1 MTPNVTFK
9 GVTDVTSEVVQVRD
23 IVTIDVTSEVV
34 QVRDIV
40 TMKYSQELA
49 LALLTRLVLHDLE

>member
-9 GVTDVTSEVVQVRD
+9 GVT
-23 IVTIDVTSEVV
+23 DVTSEVV

-49 LALLTRLVLHDLE
+49 LALLTGLVLHDLE